1 MGSQNPSAPM
11 INASRV
17 WIPHNDRCHRSPFAA
32 SVDRALLVMFPPL
45 WEEELPTRMA
55 AALEALGECS
65 DLRRNVADLIAP
77 TAEFH
82 S

>member
-1 MGSQNPSAPM
+1 MGSQNPSASI

-17 WIPHNDRCHRSPFAA
+17 WIPHNDRCHRTLFAA

-45 WEEELPTRMA
+45 WDEELSTRIA

-65 DLRRNVADLIAP
+65 DLHRNMADLIAP
-77 TAEFH
+77 TAKFH
-82 S
+82 N